1 MNPGGRS
8 RSPDF
13 VKHRS
18 WLPEPSGNLCA
29 QFFLDVLCPTVTRE
43 AAVRMYLQ
51 YLADPSSLVDA
62 DSVRTLEDAVHA
74 ATDPVEKLKAIAAKA
89 WADSEGIPGS
99 AFRSMGVPGDVL
111 TRAGFGGGRRTKS
124 PRKAGTARVGRA
136 KSTNIGAIQAW
147 VLASDGPFT
156 SADVQRSV
164 GGSAATIK
172 KAIDALTDAGE
183 VENLGPVTGHSA
195 RGRAPFHYQ
204 RLS

>member
-1 MNPGGRS
+1 
-8 RSPDF
+8 
-13 VKHRS
+13 
-18 WLPEPSGNLCA
+18 
-29 QFFLDVLCPTVTRE
+29 
-43 AAVRMYLQ
+43 MYLQ

-62 DSVRTLEDAVHA
+62 NSVRTLEGAVQD
-74 ATDPVEKLKAIAAKA
+74 ATDPVEKLKAIAALERASTQDGSEYEAAFIREAKA

-124 PRKAGTARVGRA
+124 SRTGGTSRAGRA
-136 KSTNIGAIQAW
+136 KSTNIGIIQAW
-147 VLASDGPFT
+147 VLASDSPFT

-183 VENLGPVTGHSA
+183 VENLGPVTDHSA

-204 RLS
+204 RLG